1 MGYLYD
7 TEYAARNLIDLAM
20 GEERQMDELWPRLE
34 QAEAKLK
41 AYRWDFQTSD
51 MHEDFSDQYVM
62 AAFHRMA
69 EANQQVDAVRSEIDS
84 LRASIGAKQQA
95 VQSICGALLQV
106 AKQGISFVYGSKS
119 AAPVGRSIGA
129 SHLRDVV
136 WAGRNQA
143 IHYEDGVFNESVT
156 SIFSHLEES
165 FGTDFSLAAHPNL
178 SRAAQI
184 VKLLGWTDYEHYES
198 DMRSLGL

>member
-1 MGYLYD
+1 
-7 TEYAARNLIDLAM
+7 
-20 GEERQMDELWPRLE
+20 
-34 QAEAKLK
+34 
-41 AYRWDFQTSD
+41 
-51 MHEDFSDQYVM
+51 M

-69 EANQQVDAVRSEIDS
+69 EANQEANVVRPEIDS

-106 AKQGISFVYGSKS
+106 AKQGISFVHGSKS
-119 AAPVGRSIGA
+119 TAPVGRAVGT
-129 SHLRDVV
+129 SHLRDVI

-143 IHYEDGVFNESVT
+143 IHYEDGVFNHSVT
-156 SIFSHLEES
+156 SVFSQLEVS
-165 FGTDFSLAAHPNL
+165 FGTGFSLAAHPKL

-184 VKLLGWTDYEHYES
+184 VKLLGWTEYKQYES

>member
-20 GEERQMDELWPRLE
+20 GEERQIDKLWSRLE
-34 QAEAKLK
+34 QVDARLK
-41 AYRWDFQTSD
+41 AYRWDFHTSD
-51 MHEDFSDQYVM
+51 MHEDFSDHYVM

-69 EANQQVDAVRSEIDS
+69 ETNQEANAVRSEIDS
-84 LRASIGAKQQA
+84 LHASIEAKQQA

-106 AKQGISFVYGSKS
+106 AKQGISLVHGSKL
-119 AAPVGRSIGA
+119 AAPVGRAIGD
-129 SHLRDVV
+129 SHLRDVI

-143 IHYEDGVFNESVT
+143 IHYEDGVFNDSVT

-165 FGTDFSLAAHPNL
+165 FGTDFSLGAHPNL

-184 VKLLGWTDYEHYES
+184 VKLLGWTEYNQYES